1 MNIPRLRVSY
11 CDSLGR
17 KGRSLLTKGRLF
29 AMYLASLKGADDHRN
44 NPNTWTLENTTSPKQ
59 ENTVD
64 CGAFAIGVAT
74 CEARNLPLSF
84 SQKDI
89 AGIRA
94 SVALTLKE
102 VFRFP

>member
-1 MNIPRLRVSY
+1 MSY
-11 CDSLGR
+11 YDSLGR
-17 KGRSLLTKGRLF
+17 KGRSFLTKGRLF
-29 AMYLASLKGADDHRN
+29 AMHLASLKGSDDHRN
-44 NPNTWTLENTTSPKQ
+44 NPNMWTLANTTSPKQ

-74 CEARNLPLSF
+74 CEARNLPLTF

-94 SVALTLKE
+94 NVALTLKE
-102 VFRFP
+102 VCRFP

>member
-1 MNIPRLRVSY
+1 MSY
-11 CDSLGR
+11 YDSLGR

-29 AMYLASLKGADDHRN
+29 AMYLASPKGADDHRN

-64 CGAFAIGVAT
+64 CGAFAIGVAI

-84 SQKDI
+84 SQKGT
-89 AGIRA
+89 ARIRA